1 MSHGGDI
8 YSNKVNIDF
17 SVSLNPFVREAFE
30 GSFDDAV
37 KEVAE
42 RAFKRTGTYPDLK
55 LVSLRESIAKAE
67 GIRAEM
73 IVPGNGASEVL
84 MSAIR
89 STDPKNVLLPVPCFT
104 GYEHILKGIKGCE
117 VKRYFLKEPFDIDED
132 LVSFISG
139 SKDDIDLL
147 ILTDP
152 GNPTGKNIDEYI
164 LLKLLKTS
172 AEKGIKIILDESFY
186 FLSEKG
192 AFNKAGRVKELTD
205 EYENLIIIRSY
216 TKLFALP
223 GIRMGYAISGKV
235 LADKIKDNLPE
246 WNISVINEE
255 MMNSLCIWADD
266 DFIKSSFELIRGER
280 NRLFEELKKRC
291 EKVYPS
297 DSVYITFKGK
307 KDLYDKMLDKGIL
320 IRDLGDV
327 PGLEKGYYRVAVK
340 KREENEALLKAMD
353 EVM

>member
-17 SVSLNPFVREAFE
+17 SVSLNPFVREAFD
-30 GSFDDAV
+30 GSFDDAL
-37 KEVAE
+37 KETAK
-42 RAFKRTGTYPDLK
+42 RAFKRAGTYPDLK

-67 GIRAEM
+67 GVSAEM

-104 GYEHILKGIKGCE
+104 GYEHILKGIKDCKVG
-117 VKRYFLKEPFDIDED
+117 RYFINEPFDTGED
-132 LVSFISG
+132 LADFISG
-139 SKDDIDLL
+139 SEEKIDLL

-152 GNPTGKNIDEYI
+152 GNPIGKNIDENVLI
-164 LLKLLKTS
+164 KLLKE
-172 AEKGIKIILDESFY
+172 AAKRNIKVILDESFY
-186 FLSEKG
+186 YLSEKG
-192 AFNKAGRVKELTD
+192 FSDKAGRVRELTD

-223 GIRMGYAISGKV
+223 GIRMGCSISGKV
-235 LADKIKDNLPE
+235 LADKINDNLPE

-255 MMNSLCIWADD
+255 IMSSLCVWADD
-266 DFIKSSFELIRGER
+266 DFIKSSIELIRGER

-297 DSVYITFKGK
+297 DSVYITLKGK
-307 KDLYDKMLDKGIL
+307 TDLYDKMLDKGIL

-340 KREENEALLKAMD
+340 KREENETLLKAMD